1 MKLKKG
7 LRMIVD
13 ETLSDIVAFIIMLL
27 GIAFVL
33 YRASITKDFKCRL

>member
-1 MKLKKG
+1 MKLRKG

-33 YRASITKDFKCRL
+33 Y